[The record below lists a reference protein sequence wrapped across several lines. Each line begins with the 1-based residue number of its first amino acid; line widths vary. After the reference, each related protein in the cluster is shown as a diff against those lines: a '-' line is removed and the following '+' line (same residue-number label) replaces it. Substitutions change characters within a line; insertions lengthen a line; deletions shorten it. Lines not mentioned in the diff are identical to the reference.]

1 MALVLTQ
8 NAKFNPFTFQDLAA
22 PYLLVDKAAGE
33 VEEAL
38 DSTLSK
44 ANLMRKYAEEEPNA
58 EYSKAY
64 KAYADNLEHQAE
76 QFSKYG
82 LSAGLR
88 DSIRMARNNYGKVV
102 TPIELAAA
110 KREDYYKMMASN
122 PNNIYRNNGVITLSD
137 VMNNKVDM
145 SYLDPKTLMTE
156 ASIGAKSKSQEALQ
170 KAIASGY
177 SSEEALRLA
186 RIAAD
191 NYKSEYLNSLG
202 MDSFSGDNNNKIT
215 NAVNLGIE
223 GAFADVV
230 KGEYLD
236 AAKRSDIKYRNEGR
250 ALEWA
255 KFKHNQEKEI
265 RDLATKGYRLNA
277 DGSISYDPS
286 LVPPSENSTSSN
298 DSNKKPDLFP
308 SIKLGAVKTG
318 DTSNYDKYSSS
329 LMVDKDGKVTTTEI
343 QKLAK
348 QYKEAADNL
357 TKAKATPEYITNPE
371 KFAKY
376 GYYGRHSYREGA
388 RAKEQNIKL
397 KQERADKLLNE
408 YNKKVKELSDL
419 SKKYSHF
426 GGKEIDN
433 IRKGLQLEK
442 EQSTSPNSSIVFSST
457 TAGYNNVRGGIRAL
471 LDSGAKLYHEGKAVS
486 DSSLDKIL
494 SDDKRPLTIK
504 VNTGHN
510 PGFRVVYKGDEFE
523 LKNANAI
530 DVFNNDIFAVDKY
543 LKDFSKEGVRNTADM
558 ISDEELKVIY
568 GGNPEAVLRTNPDLT
583 PKIQGKYYVYT
594 LIGNNK
600 DIVKIITNGKEVLG
614 FSTLYDAINGGSF
627 IAASKDALAQNML
640 AGLAGYVN

>member
-8 NAKFNPFTFQDLAA
+8 NAKFDPFTFQDLAA

-44 ANLMRKYAEEEPNA
+44 SNLMRKYAEEEPNA

-122 PNNIYRNNGVITLSD
+122 PNNIYRNNGIITLSD

-170 KAIASGY
+170 KAIANGH
-177 SSEEALRLA
+177 SSEEALKLA

-191 NYKSEYLNSLG
+191 KYKSEYLKSLG
-202 MDSFSGDNNNKIT
+202 MDSFNDDNSNKIT
-215 NAVNLGIE
+215 NAVSLGIE

-255 KFKHNQEKEI
+255 KFKYNQEKEI

-286 LVPPSENSTSSN
+286 LVPPNKTSR
-298 DSNKKPDLFP
+298 DSDEKPSLFP
-308 SIKLGAVKTG
+308 SINLGAVKTG
-318 DTSNYDKYSSS
+318 DTSNYDKYSQS
-329 LMVDKDGKVTTTEI
+329 LMVDKEGKVTTVEL

-348 QYKEAADNL
+348 EYKKAADDL
-357 TKAKATPEYITNPE
+357 TKAKDLPETLNNPKGSVAHRAYKQARE
-371 KFAKY
+371 K
-376 GYYGRHSYREGA
+376 
-388 RAKEQNIKL
+388 NIKD
-397 KQERADKLLNE
+397 KQEIADKLLNE
-408 YNKKVKELSDL
+408 YNKKVKELLDL
-419 SKKYSHF
+419 SNKYSHF
-426 GGKEIDN
+426 GGNEIDN

-442 EQSTSPNSSIVFSST
+442 EQSTTPNSAIVFSST

-471 LDSGAKLYHEGKAVS
+471 LDSGAKLYHEGKIVS

-494 SDDKRPLTIK
+494 SDDKRPFTVK

-510 PGFRVVYKGDEFE
+510 PGFRIVYKGDEFE
-523 LKNANAI
+523 LKNTTAI
-530 DVFNNDIFAVDKY
+530 DTFNNDIFAVDKY
-543 LKDFSKEGVRNTADM
+543 LKDFSKEGVGNTADM
-558 ISDEELKVIY
+558 ISNDELKAIY
-568 GGNPEAVLRTNPDLT
+568 GGNPEAVLKTNPNLT
-583 PKIQGKYYVYT
+583 PKQQGKYYVYT

-614 FSTLYDAINGGSF
+614 FSTLFNTLNGGSF
-627 IAASKDALAQNML
+627 VATSKDALAQNML
-640 AGLAGYVN
+640 AGLADYVN